1 MRSRFRWFA
10 LGLIA
15 LDLVA
20 FGAGVAN
27 AELPILPAAERIH
40 ELPLPNG
47 FGEQNRASLIQP
59 AQMARN
65 AVLEL
70 AQIRAPGADL
80 VDVISI
86 DARQLRVM
94 ILGPNGEYAG
104 FEPLP
109 RLPGP
114 RELRFQG
121 EALELVWLAQSLEP
135 TYGETH
141 ITMRPYRGHHGH
153 ARFTVGPGTIVG
165 TIVTEKT
172 VYRILTVDREI
183 QGVYR
188 LRARGGTAAKYQRIA
203 KETNALLASAELR
216 HVRMERLAD
225 MQPER
230 VYASDRGRSLFI
242 RGGELGE
249 LSDLTE
255 AAVMQVMER
264 FAELA
269 YVPKNFAIQVTRIFD
284 HPKGR
289 LVEFRQVIDG
299 IPVWSGNRIEATAA
313 GVITEISTQ
322 LADPAWASSR
332 RRMSEAEALQFAKTA
347 IQEESGEIAGQV
359 EFFNPTELY
368 YYVVPPDPKLAPTYG
383 FFLRTP
389 QGRSFGVRVHAQSGE
404 AQILRPVE

>member
-1 MRSRFRWFA
+1 MRSRLGWFA
-10 LGLIA
+10 LIA
-15 LDLVA
+15 L
-20 FGAGVAN
+20 GAGVAN
-27 AELPILPAAERIH
+27 AELPILPAAERIQ

-47 FGEQNRASLIQP
+47 FSEQNRASLTQP

-70 AQIRAPGADL
+70 AQIRAPRAEL

-121 EALELVWLAQSLEP
+121 EALELVWLAQSVEP

-141 ITMRPYRGHHGH
+141 ITMRAHRGHHGY
-153 ARFTVGPGTIVG
+153 ARFTVGAGTIVG
-165 TIVTEKT
+165 TVITEKT
-172 VYRILTVDREI
+172 AYRILTVDGEI

-188 LRARGGTAAKYQRIA
+188 LRAAGATPARYQRIA

-230 VYASDRGRSLFI
+230 VYASDRGRSFFI

-249 LSDLTE
+249 LPDLTE

-264 FAELA
+264 FADLA
-269 YVPKNFAIQVTRIFD
+269 YVPKNFTIQVTRTLD
-284 HPKGR
+284 DPKVR

-313 GVITEISTQ
+313 GAITAISTQ

-332 RRMSEAEALQFAKTA
+332 RRMSEAEALQFAKDA
-347 IQEESGEIAGQV
+347 IQDDSGEVVGQV
-359 EFFNPTELY
+359 EFSKPTELSY
-368 YYVVPPDPKLAPTYG
+368 YIVPPDPQLAPTYG
-383 FFLRTP
+383 FFLRSA
-389 QGRSFGVRVHAQSGE
+389 QGRSYGVMVHAQSGE
-404 AQILRPVE
+404 ARILRPIE

>member
-1 MRSRFRWFA
+1 MLSRVGWFA
-10 LGLIA
+10 LVA
-15 LDLVA
+15 LL
-20 FGAGVAN
+20 GAGVAN
-27 AELPILPAAERIH
+27 AQLPILPAAERIQ

-47 FGEQNRASLIQP
+47 FSEQHRASLTQP

-65 AVLEL
+65 AALEL
-70 AQIRAPGADL
+70 AQIRAPGAEL

-94 ILGPNGEYAG
+94 IVGPNGEYAG

-109 RLPGP
+109 GLPGP

-135 TYGETH
+135 THGETH
-141 ITMRPYRGHHGH
+141 ITMRPYRGHHGY

-188 LRARGGTAAKYQRIA
+188 LRARGGTPAKYQRIA

-225 MQPER
+225 LQPEL
-230 VYASDRGRSLFI
+230 VHTSDRGRSFMI
-242 RGGELGE
+242 RGGKLGE
-249 LSDLTE
+249 LPDLTE
-255 AAVMQVMER
+255 ASVMQVMGR
-264 FAELA
+264 FADLA
-269 YVPKNFAIQVTRIFD
+269 YVPKNFAIQVTRTLD
-284 HPKGR
+284 DPKIH

-299 IPVWSGNRIEATAA
+299 IPVWNGNRIAATAA

-332 RRMSEAEALQFAKTA
+332 PLMSEAEALQFAKTA
-347 IQEESGEIAGQV
+347 IQEESGEVVGQV
-359 EFFNPTELY
+359 EFFKPTELY
-368 YYVVPPDPKLAPTYG
+368 YSIVPPDPKLAPTYE
-383 FFLRTP
+383 FFLRTAQRP
-389 QGRSFGVRVHAQSGE
+389 IVGVRVDAQSGE
-404 AQILRPVE
+404 AHLLKPVP